1 MRGHGAWR
9 AGPFALGVAA
19 RAVIMAGLAFGAVE
33 LAVRAHYYAT
43 ALIMV
48 GVA

>member
-43 ALIMV
+43 PTMISA
-48 GVA
+48 VA